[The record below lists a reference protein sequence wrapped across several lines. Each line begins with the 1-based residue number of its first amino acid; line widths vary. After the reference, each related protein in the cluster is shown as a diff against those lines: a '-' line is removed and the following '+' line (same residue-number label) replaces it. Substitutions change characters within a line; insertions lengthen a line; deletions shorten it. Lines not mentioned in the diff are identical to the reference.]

1 VGFFVYVNI
10 YKIKTMKRLLNEEE
24 ERKIKQMH
32 SLNEDMVSDLVDKIK
47 SSDTVQNIKKKFEDL
62 LGIKLGDDDKKEEG
76 SEDEEDSTIKVT
88 DPSSKDQEFYEKVL
102 KGIGAPVTKSNLKF
116 MYAWRQ
122 GEGAKARFNPFNT
135 TKSKPDASFYN
146 CLKKDGEKCVSGV
159 RNYESE
165 DEGIK
170 ATVETLN
177 LDYYDCITDGLK
189 NDIGAKKI
197 ARKCKSA
204 LKTWGTGELVAKVL
218 DGGNLKPPTISTS
231 ETKTVA

>member
-1 VGFFVYVNI
+1 
-10 YKIKTMKRLLNEEE
+10 MKKLITEDEEK
-24 ERKIKQMH
+24 KIKQLH
-32 SLNEDMVSDLVDKIK
+32 SLDENMLNDFIDKVK

-62 LGIKLGDDDKKEEG
+62 FGIKLGDEKETETKG
-76 SEDEEDSTIKVT
+76 EEDEEDTNIKVT
-88 DPSSKDQEFYEKVL
+88 EPSSKDQEFYEKVL
-102 KGIGAPVTKSNLKF
+102 KGIGAPVTKGNLKF

-146 CLKKDGEKCVSGV
+146 CLKKDGEKCVAGV

-204 LKTWGTGELVAKVL
+204 LKTWGTGELVSKVL
-218 DGGNLKPPTISTS
+218 DGGNLKPPTIATS
-231 ETKTVA
+231 ETKTVS